1 MVFGRR
7 IGVDLGTANVLVYV
21 KGRGIVIN
29 EPAVV
34 AVATRDNSIVAVGT
48 DAREMLGRTPGAIQV
63 IRPMREGV
71 IADYVTTEA
80 MLRYFIGKVVGRVS
94 FVRPEVMICVPAG
107 VTGVEQRAVQ
117 DAAEAAG
124 ARRPAHLIPEPLAA
138 AIGARIPVN
147 VPQGHMIVDIGGG
160 RTEAAV
166 ISMYGIVVSE
176 SVRVAGDRLDDA
188 IAAYVKR
195 RHNLVVGDRTAEE
208 LKIAIGSAMPLDEEM
223 TYQVR
228 GRDQITG
235 LPRTITVSSTD
246 VTNAIQDPLAADRRR
261 GTFGA
266 GAHAAGAGLRRRRP
280 RHRAFR
286 RDGDAAQPRPA
297 DHRGDRHPLLRG
309 GQPDGVRG
317 DGRRNR
323 PGPPGPDQALDA
335 RRGRVAG
342 HVLAARAAF
351 SLQLLSGAQRLGLPA
366 RLTDVDSWLAR
377 HPYFASLSGLQVVR
391 HPL

>member
-1 MVFGRR
+1 MMFGKR

-29 EPAVV
+29 EPSVV
-34 AVATRDNSIVAVGT
+34 AVAQRDNSIVAVGT
-48 DAREMLGRTPGAIQV
+48 EAREMLGRTPGAIQV

-80 MLRYFIGKVVGRVS
+80 MLRYFIGRIIGR
-94 FVRPEVMICVPAG
+94 FGLIKPEVMICVPAG

-138 AIGARIPVN
+138 AIGARIPVHA
-147 VPQGHMIVDIGGG
+147 PQGHMIVDIGGG

-166 ISMYGIVVSE
+166 ISMYGIVVTE

-195 RHNLVVGDRTAEE
+195 RHNLIIGDRTAEE
-208 LKIAIGSAMPLDEEM
+208 LKIAIGSALPLEDEM

-235 LPRTITVSSTD
+235 LPRTITVSSADITA
-246 VTNAIQDPLAADRRR
+246 AIQDCLAAICGAARSVLERTPPELASDVVDRGIVLTG
-261 GTFGA
+261 GTGLLRNLDRLITNEIGIPCYVA
-266 GAHAAGAGLRRRRP
+266 DNPLECVALGAGL
-280 RHRAFR
+280 
-286 RDGDAAQPRPA
+286 
-297 DHRGDRHPLLRG
+297 
-309 GQPDGVRG
+309 
-317 DGRRNR
+317 
-323 PGPPGPDQALDA
+323 ALDHLDLIK
-335 RRGRVAG
+335 R
-342 HVLAARAAF
+342 
-351 SLQLLSGAQRLGLPA
+351 SQPA
-366 RLTDVDSWLAR
+366 EGEWLVS
-377 HPYFASLSGLQVVR
+377 F
-391 HPL
+391 

>member
-1 MVFGRR
+1 MLGKR

-21 KGRGIVIN
+21 KGRGIVIA
-29 EPAVV
+29 EPSVV
-34 AVATRDNSIVAVGT
+34 AVAQRDNSIVAVGT
-48 DAREMLGRTPGAIQV
+48 EAREMLGRTPGSISV
-63 IRPMREGV
+63 VRPMREGV

-80 MLRYFIGKVVGRVS
+80 MLRYFIGRVMGRIS
-94 FVRPEVMICVPAG
+94 MIKPEVMICVPAG

-138 AIGARIPVN
+138 AIGARIPVHI
-147 VPQGHMIVDIGGG
+147 PQGHMVVDIGGG

-208 LKIAIGSAMPLDEEM
+208 LKIAIGSALPLEEEI

-235 LPRTITVSSTD
+235 LPRTITVTSSD
-246 VTNAIQDPLAADRRR
+246 VTQAMTDPLQSIV
-261 GTFGA
+261 G
-266 GAHAAGAGLRRRRP
+266 
-280 RHRAFR
+280 
-286 RDGDAAQPRPA
+286 
-297 DHRGDRHPLLRG
+297 
-309 GQPDGVRG
+309 
-317 DGRRNR
+317 
-323 PGPPGPDQALDA
+323 
-335 RRGRVAG
+335 
-342 HVLAARAAF
+342 AARAVLERTPPELA
-351 SLQLLSGAQRLGLPA
+351 SDVVDRGIVLSGGTGMLRNLDRLITQEIGIPCYVADSPMECVAMGAGIALEHLDLIKRAQPA
-366 RLTDVDSWLAR
+366 EGEWLV
-377 HPYFASLSGLQVVR
+377 SL
-391 HPL
+391 

>member
-1 MVFGRR
+1 MLGKR

-21 KGRGIVIN
+21 KGRGIVIA

-34 AVATRDNSIVAVGT
+34 AVAQRDNSIVAVGT
-48 DAREMLGRTPGAIQV
+48 EAREMLGRTPGAIQV

-80 MLRYFIGKVVGRVS
+80 MLRHFIGRVMGRFS
-94 FVRPEVMICVPAG
+94 FIKPEVMICVPAG

-124 ARRPAHLIPEPLAA
+124 ARRPAHVIPEPLAA

-195 RHNLVVGDRTAEE
+195 RHNLVIGDRTAEE
-208 LKIAIGSAMPLDEEM
+208 LKIAIGSALPLEEET

-228 GRDQITG
+228 GRDQISG

-246 VTNAIQDPLAADRRR
+246 VTNAIQDSVQSIIGAVRSVLERTPPELASDVMDRGIVLSG
-261 GTFGA
+261 GTAMLRNLDRLITEEIGIPAYVAENPMECVAMGA
-266 GAHAAGAGLRRRRP
+266 GI
-280 RHRAFR
+280 
-286 RDGDAAQPRPA
+286 
-297 DHRGDRHPLLRG
+297 
-309 GQPDGVRG
+309 
-317 DGRRNR
+317 
-323 PGPPGPDQALDA
+323 ALDHLDLIK
-335 RRGRVAG
+335 RSMPPEGE
-342 HVLAARAAF
+342 
-351 SLQLLSGAQRLGLPA
+351 
-366 RLTDVDSWLAR
+366 WLVS
-377 HPYFASLSGLQVVR
+377 F
-391 HPL
+391 

>member
-1 MVFGRR
+1 MFGKR

-29 EPAVV
+29 EPSVV
-34 AVATRDNSIVAVGT
+34 AVAQRDNSIVAVGT
-48 DAREMLGRTPGAIQV
+48 EARDMLGRTPGAIQV

-80 MLRYFIGKVVGRVS
+80 MLRYFIGRVLGRVS

-138 AIGARIPVN
+138 AIGARIPVH

-208 LKIAIGSAMPLDEEM
+208 LKIAIGSALPLDEEI

-235 LPRTITVSSTD
+235 LPRTITVTSTD
-246 VTNAIQDPLAADRRR
+246 VTQAIQDPLQSIVGAARSVLERTPPELASDVVDRGIVLSG
-261 GTFGA
+261 GTGMLRNLDRLITQEIGIPCYVADNPMECVAMGA
-266 GAHAAGAGLRRRRP
+266 GIALDYLPLIKR
-280 RHRAFR
+280 
-286 RDGDAAQPRPA
+286 AQPA
-297 DHRGDRHPLLRG
+297 EGE
-309 GQPDGVRG
+309 
-317 DGRRNR
+317 
-323 PGPPGPDQALDA
+323 
-335 RRGRVAG
+335 
-342 HVLAARAAF
+342 
-351 SLQLLSGAQRLGLPA
+351 
-366 RLTDVDSWLAR
+366 WLVS
-377 HPYFASLSGLQVVR
+377 F
-391 HPL
+391 